1 MNSHEAGPS
10 SGPGRPGVL
19 VLACAPAVRE
29 GLRALLDGEGFRA
42 QAAGSAAEALPQV
55 LTHQPDVAMVDI
67 RLGDSTAVEFCRA
80 ARSLLPPLQ
89 FLLLTSY
96 QDHLSV
102 LQAVL
107 ADASGLVLRQLRS
120 DILVSAV
127 RRAAGGDSLIN
138 ATVRSEIIQGLSA
151 ATTAD
156 GQPWTFMPSPL
167 NLTHT
172 ERDLLALAAH
182 GLDDESISQDLGA
195 RLGEVPELLRT
206 ALAKLGIEP
215 LNRTP
220 GP

>member
-10 SGPGRPGVL
+10 PGPGRPGVL
-19 VLACAPAVRE
+19 VLACGPE

-42 QAAGSAAEALPQV
+42 QAAGSATEALPQV

-67 RLGDSTAVEFCRA
+67 RLEDSTAVEFCRA

-138 ATVRSEIIQGLSA
+138 ATVRSEIIQSLSA

-156 GQPWTFMPSPL
+156 GQPWTFMASPL
-167 NLTHT
+167 NLTRT
-172 ERDLLALAAH
+172 ELDLLAMAAH